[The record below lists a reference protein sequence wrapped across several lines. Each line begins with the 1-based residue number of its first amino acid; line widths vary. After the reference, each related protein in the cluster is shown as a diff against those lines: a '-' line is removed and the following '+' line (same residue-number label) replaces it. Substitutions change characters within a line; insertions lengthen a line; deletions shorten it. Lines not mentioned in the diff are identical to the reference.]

1 MRKLLK
7 VKNTKQ
13 KGEIMIPKTEEL
25 FDLSHTLAYP
35 LLCECEYPW
44 EALPKIKDFI
54 IALSKSLPEEL
65 YYQADK
71 DVWIAKSAKVAPSA
85 LICGPAII
93 GENTEVRHCAYI
105 RGCTLIGND
114 AVVGNS
120 TEIKNAIIFDGVQI
134 PHYNYVGDSILG
146 YKAHMGAGAIASNV
160 RSDKQNIS
168 VYTQS
173 ERIATGL
180 RKFGTMLGDFVE
192 VGCNSVLCPGSVVG
206 RNSQI
211 YPLTRVCGVITEGS
225 ICKAE
230 GNIIQKR

>member
-1 MRKLLK
+1 
-7 VKNTKQ
+7 
-13 KGEIMIPKTEEL
+13 MIPKTSEL
-25 FDLSHTLAYP
+25 FDLSHTLAAS

-54 IALSKSLPEEL
+54 LSIAEELSPEL
-65 YYQADK
+65 YYKAGE
-71 DVWIAKSAKVAPSA
+71 DVWIAKSAKIAPSA
-85 LICGPAII
+85 LICGPTII

-105 RGCTLIGND
+105 RGCALIGEG
-114 AVVGNS
+114 AVIGNS

-168 VYTQS
+168 VYTQA

-211 YPLTRVCGVITEGS
+211 YPLTRVRGVIPENS
-225 ICKAE
+225 ICKAPD
-230 GNIIQKR
+230 NIVSKK